1 MVGGENG
8 DPPRPSYQSLGVNKA
23 DLTEVKEE
31 RDGQTGRGEKKRKRK
46 IVPCQQWSKCI
57 IRVSRKL

>member
-8 DPPRPSYQSLGVNKA
+8 DPPRPSYQSLRVNKA

-31 RDGQTGRGEKKRKRK
+31 RDGQTGRGEKKEKK
-46 IVPCQQWSKCI
+46 KNCPMPTTVKMHY
-57 IRVSRKL
+57 